1 VIKRIIKYYLP
12 LFTASVLFSVWIFYN
27 ERSNLAN
34 LELKD
39 LAAKSNLIVESITP
53 VISSIFYWSQY
64 DFVEADFKPARNSK
78 FEEKLGNFMVGTNQF
93 SQFRLINIDGDEVFR
108 IDRINDG
115 IQRRKNLQ
123 NKSNNGYFQKTIAL
137 DSGVLYI
144 SPLNLNKEFGKVEK
158 PYKPVVRAS
167 APLFSGNGDRLG
179 IVVINYDAKAL
190 LKSLN
195 QELTSDF
202 YVIDSDAN
210 YISNSKDRSREF
222 EKFKVP
228 DKALGFEIDY
238 PETWNLLKTNQK
250 FIKDDEGFWVV
261 DRLDFKDATSQL
273 NLVKG
278 GHAHI
283 DTGNAWFLISKIS
296 NATVFAAAK
305 NFYISLL
312 FINLIFLFVVVYVSK
327 KETKNELIKLQYLKE
342 LKEKKNKL
350 ENQNILL
357 TSIQNKLQL
366 RNRQLKEYNSI
377 VAHNLRAPTTSMSA
391 LVSMVSG
398 SEDYDE
404 LKAYIPKLNTITSS
418 INTLVKDLLVYVR
431 VLNDDQVKTEKI
443 YVESLIRDCLGLYL
457 EVLDQ
462 TVQVKL
468 DFSGWKTI
476 KFSKIYFQSIIQ
488 NLISNAIKYRDPA
501 KKSVINISTH
511 IDGSERV
518 LIIEDNG
525 LGIDLDKYD
534 DEIFKLY
541 KRFHRNVSGRGMG
554 LFLVKTQLESLNA
567 SIQVKSKPGVGT
579 KFILTFSQ
587 NKIHHDIL
595 PN

>member
-1 VIKRIIKYYLP
+1 ML
-12 LFTASVLFSVWIFYN
+12 SVWIFYN
-27 ERSNLAN
+27 ERSNLAD

-39 LAAKSNLIVESITP
+39 LSAKSNLIVESITP

-64 DFVEADFKPARNSK
+64 DFLEADFIPGSNSK

-93 SQFRLINIDGDEVFR
+93 SQFRLIDIDGNEVFR
-108 IDRINDG
+108 IDRTDDG
-115 IQRRKNLQ
+115 IQTRKDLQ
-123 NKSNNGYFQKTIAL
+123 NKSKNGYFQKTIAL
-137 DSGVLYI
+137 DSGALYV
-144 SPLNLNKEFGKVEK
+144 SPLNLNNEFGKVEK
-158 PYKPVVRAS
+158 PYKPVIRGS
-167 APLFSGNGDRLG
+167 APLFSGNGHRLG
-179 IVVINYDAKAL
+179 IVVINYDAKEL

-195 QELTSDF
+195 QELTSNF
-202 YVIDSDAN
+202 YVIDNEAN
-210 YISNSKDRSREF
+210 YLSNSLDRSREF
-222 EKFKVP
+222 EKFITP
-228 DKALGFEIDY
+228 DKAVGFDIDH

-250 FIKDDEGFWVV
+250 VINDDEGFWVAE
-261 DRLDFKDATSQL
+261 RLDFEEATSNL
-273 NLVKG
+273 NLVKDG
-278 GHAHI
+278 YAHI
-283 DTGNAWFLISKIS
+283 ETENSWFLISKIS

-312 FINLIFLFVVVYVSK
+312 FINFIFLLIILYVSNR
-327 KETKNELIKLQYLKE
+327 ETKNELIKLQYLQE

-357 TSIQNKLQL
+357 SSIQNKLQL

-404 LKAYIPKLNTITSS
+404 LKTYIPKLNTITSS

-443 YVESLIRDCLGLYL
+443 HVEPLIRDCLGLYL
-457 EVLDQ
+457 EILDQ
-462 TVQVKL
+462 TVQVEL
-468 DFSGWKTI
+468 DFSSWKTI
-476 KFSKIYFQSIIQ
+476 KFSKIYLQSIIQ

-501 KKSVINISTH
+501 KKSCIKISTS
-511 IDGSERV
+511 INETERI

-525 LGIDLDKYD
+525 LGIDLDRYD
-534 DEIFKLY
+534 DDMFKLY

-567 SIQVKSKPGVGT
+567 GIQVKSKPGVGT

-587 NKIHHDIL
+587 NNIHHDIL